1 MYRCVLDLAPRL
13 EKNLES
19 RTEAKHELEDDMDNI
34 ENQRPRKRVSIFWWM
49 VILAL
54 FIWNAVSFWPHA
66 QPAVELPYSEFVH
79 QVRSNNVTSVTIQGS
94 DIRGDFKEAIQWA
107 EPTQAGVPTQS
118 QKTPEAA
125 AGSTP
130 IASPQPTQIPVEYQH
145 FNTVF
150 PETVGDPNLLTLLE
164 AHAVSVDVQ
173 SPSSPWFTILLTDG
187 LPILLFIVLIV
198 WMGRRAAQNQNGIFN
213 FGRSKARRH
222 IKALS
227 DVTFQDVAGADEAKG
242 ELEDVVDF
250 LRYPGKYHDL
260 GARIP
265 RGVLLVG
272 PPGTGKTLM
281 ARAVAGEADVPFF
294 NISAS
299 EFVEMFVGVG
309 ASRVRDLFEE
319 AKSASP
325 SIVFIDEL
333 DAVGRRRGAGL
344 GAVNDEREQ
353 TLNQLLV
360 EMDGFDE
367 RQEVIIMAATNRPD
381 VLDPALLR
389 PGRFDRQVVV
399 PLPDRRGREG
409 ILRIHTRHLSLESD
423 VDLPLLAR
431 TTTGLNGADLAN
443 LCNEATLIAAR
454 HNHVKVGMADFE
466 EALDKILLGG
476 IRPLLLDPHD
486 RCVVAYHEA
495 GHAIAAWLTPG
506 ADPVHKVTII
516 PRGQALGVTEQIPG
530 SDHYNYSRS
539 YLNTRLAVMLSGRSA
554 EEIAMGDITTGAEND
569 LVEATILARRM
580 VTRWSMGSLD
590 SVAFRVDEQ
599 QPFLGYEMAQ
609 GREYSED
616 TAAKIDHDVQEL
628 LAERHRYTRDLL
640 SSHRASLDHLVDVL
654 LKEETI
660 DKEKLEEI
668 LGPRPHDVYT
678 FESQVA

>member
-1 MYRCVLDLAPRL
+1 M
-13 EKNLES
+13 
-19 RTEAKHELEDDMDNI
+19 MDNLD
-34 ENQRPRKRVSIFWWM
+34 NQTPKKRISIFWWL
-49 VILAL
+49 VILAML
-54 FIWNAVSFWPHA
+54 VWNVITFWPQS
-66 QPAVELPYSEFVH
+66 QPSVELPYSEFIH
-79 QVRSNNVTSVTIQGS
+79 QVRSGNVSSVTIQGS
-94 DIRGDFKEAIQWA
+94 DIKGDFKKAIQWT
-107 EPTQAGVPTQS
+107 EPTQVGVPTTS
-118 QKTPEAA
+118 PGATNSAAEETPV
-125 AGSTP
+125 
-130 IASPQPTQIPVEYQH
+130 ASPQPTQTPVEYQH
-145 FNTVF
+145 FSTVF
-150 PETVGDPNLLTLLE
+150 PESVGDPNLLARLE
-164 AHAVSVDVQ
+164 THDVSVDVK
-173 SPSSPWFTILLTDG
+173 SPSSPWFSILLTDG
-187 LPILLFIVLIV
+187 LPLLLFVVLIL
-198 WMGRRAAQNQNGIFN
+198 WMGRRAAQSQSGIFN

-222 IKALS
+222 VKNLS
-227 DVTFQDVAGADEAKG
+227 DVTFDDVAGADEAKG
-242 ELEDVVDF
+242 ELNDVVDF
-250 LRYPGKYHDL
+250 LRNPIKYHDL

-319 AKSASP
+319 AKKASP

-367 RQEVIIMAATNRPD
+367 RHEVIIMAATNRPD

-409 ILRIHTRHLSLESD
+409 ILRIHTRHLTLEPD

-431 TTTGLNGADLAN
+431 TTTGFNGADLAN

-454 HNHVKVGMADFE
+454 YNHHKVSMSDFE

-495 GHAIAAWLTPG
+495 GHALTAWLTPA

-516 PRGQALGVTEQIPG
+516 PHGQALGVTEQIPG
-530 SDHYNYSRS
+530 SDHYNYTRS
-539 YLNTRLAVMLSGRSA
+539 YLMARLAVMLSGRSA

-569 LVEATILARRM
+569 LVEATVLARRM

-590 SVAFRVDEQ
+590 SVAYKVDEQ

-609 GREYSED
+609 GREYSET
-616 TAAKIDHDVQEL
+616 TAARIDKDVQEL
-628 LAERHRYTRDLL
+628 LAERHQYTCDLL
-640 SSHRASLDHLVDVL
+640 SSHRDSLDRLVDIL

-660 DKEKLEEI
+660 DKEKLEQI
-668 LGPRPHDVYT
+668 LGPRPHETREV
-678 FESQVA
+678 EPQVA